1 MKYTRMSEL
10 LTENKQLLDETIR
23 LKGIIAEFKE
33 NENINYNEFVNEIEN
48 LRRKLAQEK
57 DSEKRNGYELKK
69 QLEVNNE
76 LKEKLG

>member
-1 MKYTRMSEL
+1 M
-10 LTENKQLLDETIR
+10 LDETIR